1 MTPSSKDE
9 PEPAL
14 SVLIATPDSFEA
26 LRTTIT
32 ELTKQ
37 TARDQ
42 LEIVI
47 LAASREQLRLD
58 ESLLKDFH
66 SYQVIEVGPFRSI
79 AKPRAAGVLA
89 ARAPVVAFAE
99 DHAYPATGW
108 AAALIEA
115 HRHAWAAVGPVI
127 INANPQTKISWV
139 DIFLCYGPFIAPAQ
153 SGVVP
158 TLPGDNSAY
167 KRALLLE
174 YGDRLEA
181 MLEDEAA
188 LQCDLRARGY
198 QLYLEANAQTRHL
211 NFTGMSAWL
220 SLRYHGGRMY
230 GASRVEQNHWSLLKR
245 LLYIAVSP
253 LFPLMQAWPLLR
265 DIRRAGR
272 QRELLPGS
280 VPEIAA
286 ALVAGVVGEVAGYAC
301 GRGTSLEKLTRLRF
315 HRDKHASE

>member
-1 MTPSSKDE
+1 MSPPSRGE

-14 SVLIATPDSFEA
+14 SVLIATPDSFEV
-26 LRTTIT
+26 LRTTLN
-32 ELTKQ
+32 ELKKQ
-37 TARDQ
+37 TARDR
-42 LEIVI
+42 LEIVL
-47 LAASREQLRLD
+47 LAASRERLRLD
-58 ESLLKDFH
+58 QSLLKEFH
-66 SYQVIEVGPFRSI
+66 AYQVIEVGPFQSI
-79 AKPRAAGVLA
+79 GKARAVGVLA

-108 AAALIEA
+108 AAALIDA
-115 HRHAWAAVGPVI
+115 HRQPWAAVGPVI
-127 INANPQTKISWV
+127 INANPETKISWV
-139 DIFLCYGPFIAPAQ
+139 DIFLCYGPFLEPAQ

-158 TLPGDNSAY
+158 SVPADNSTY

-181 MLEDEAA
+181 MLDDETA
-188 LQCDLRARGY
+188 LQRDLRARGY

-211 NFTGMSAWL
+211 NFTRMSAWL

-230 GASRVEQNHWSLLKR
+230 GAGRVEQNHWSLLKR
-245 LLYIAVSP
+245 LFYIAMSP
-253 LFPLMQAWPLLR
+253 LFPLIQAWPLLR

-315 HRDKHASE
+315 HRDEHASE